1 VIAVISQVSIATL
14 LCPLIFPVGGKVVIT
29 IKHPHMGL
37 NDERAPVFVQMW
49 NTWRVKAADT
59 KRHIIDWTAKVARDA
74 PGGKLAEIVISCHG
88 APAYLQ
94 LGEGIGTADTDLF
107 RGWRG
112 LVEKIWLRACFV
124 GRIVGPS
131 TPSEGDGAFIAALS
145 LSGDGHRFCSEV
157 AKAAQCYL
165 VVGTELQSSRR
176 YSQTAPVP
184 YGQLDS
190 YEGLVLS
197 YHPDG
202 TIGWSR
208 RYASVYNANA
218 TTLTAV
224 NPNDE

>member
-1 VIAVISQVSIATL
+1 
-14 LCPLIFPVGGKVVIT
+14 
-29 IKHPHMGL
+29 MGL

-49 NTWRVKAADT
+49 NTWKVKRTDT
-59 KRHIIDWTAKVARDA
+59 KRHLVDWPAKVAKDA

-88 APAYLQ
+88 APAFLQ

-107 RGWRG
+107 KAWRG
-112 LVEKIWLRACFV
+112 IVDKIWIRACLV
-124 GRIVGPS
+124 GRIVGPA
-131 TPSEGDGAFIAALS
+131 TASEGDGAFIAAMS
-145 LSGDGHRFCSEV
+145 LSGDGHKFCSEL

-165 VVGTELQSSRR
+165 VVGTELQASRF
-176 YSQTAPVP
+176 SQAAPLP
-184 YGQLDS
+184 YGQLDT

-208 RYASVYNANA
+208 RYPSVYNANP
-218 TTLTAV
+218 TTLTAT